1 MEALQRGD
9 ARRTAGTSVFFPVT
23 FLYNDHYWFLSFLKK
38 EKKKTRCVN
47 DGIVKP
53 NGEKRQPLFSF
64 LFLIIQEIIVVQFYV
79 YLKVEE
85 IQTQ

>member
-9 ARRTAGTSVFFPVT
+9 ARRTAGASVFFPVT

-38 EKKKTRCVN
+38 EKKPRSVN

-53 NGEKRQPLFSF
+53 NGKKRQPLFSF
-64 LFLIIQEIIVVQFYV
+64 LFLIIQEFIVVQLYV